1 MVGRK
6 AKKLTFFNDLEAP
19 EHLGRRTIMAAA
31 VVSPGGRWLAITLG
45 IDFGTK
51 RRAKIALKVALAEI
65 LKKGRAPLRSSSPVN
80 PASRWH
86 P

>member
-1 MVGRK
+1 
-6 AKKLTFFNDLEAP
+6 
-19 EHLGRRTIMAAA
+19 MAAA

-65 LKKGRAPLRSSSPVN
+65 LKKEGGL
-80 PASRWH
+80 
-86 P
+86 

>member
-65 LKKGRAPLRSSSPVN
+65 LKKEGRL
-80 PASRWH
+80 
-86 P
+86 